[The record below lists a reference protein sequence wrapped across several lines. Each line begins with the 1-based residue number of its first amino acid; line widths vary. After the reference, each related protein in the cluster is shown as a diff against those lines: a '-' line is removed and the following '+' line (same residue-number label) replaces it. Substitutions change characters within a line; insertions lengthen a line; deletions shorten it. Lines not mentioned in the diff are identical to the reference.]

1 MNVII
6 RELQPEDVE
15 VVSQIETASFSMPWS
30 AESFLEMI
38 SAEHCLYLVA
48 EVENQVVGCCGLIM
62 ACDEGNVSNVVVDE
76 SMRGK
81 GIGQALLSEIILQG
95 QAMDITDFSLEV
107 RVSNEIAI
115 HIYEKFG
122 FRSEGIRPKFYEKPE
137 EDAMIMWRHN
147 VVV

>member
-48 EVENQVVGCCGLIM
+48 EVDRRVVGCCGLIM
-62 ACDEGNVSNVVVDE
+62 VCDEANISNVVVDE

-81 GIGQALLSEIILQG
+81 GIGQALFSEIILQG
-95 QAMDITDFSLEV
+95 QARDITDFSLEV
-107 RVSNEIAI
+107 RVSNQIAI
-115 HIYEKFG
+115 HIYQKFG
-122 FRSEGIRPKFYEKPE
+122 FESEGIRPKFYEKPE

>member
-1 MNVII
+1 MEVII
-6 RELQPEDVE
+6 RKLQPEDVE

-38 SAEHCLYLVA
+38 RAEHCLYLVA
-48 EVENQVVGCCGLIM
+48 EADKRVVGCCGLITV
-62 ACDEGNVSNVVVDE
+62 CREGNVSNVVVDE

-81 GIGQALLSEIILQG
+81 GIGQALLSELILQG
-95 QAMDITDFSLEV
+95 QAMEITDFSLEV
-107 RVSNEIAI
+107 RVSNQVAI

-122 FRSEGIRPKFYEKPE
+122 FVSEGIRPNFYERPV

-147 VVV
+147 VVL